1 MCRAAEKQYLVLW
14 LRHIVVS
21 LDQRPRV
28 ARWRAR
34 CVLTV
39 KFAWLGWRVAIL
51 RERAGD
57 RRESLLRA
65 LGR

>member
-1 MCRAAEKQYLVLW
+1 
-14 LRHIVVS
+14 
-21 LDQRPRV
+21 
-28 ARWRAR
+28 
-34 CVLTV
+34 V